1 MNRQCGFT
9 LLEMLAAIALLV
21 IAASILL
28 GAFAQSGRS
37 LQQVA
42 RADRHNSVVRSL
54 IDDVDLGTL
63 EPGRQRGRWQGLAWT
78 LDVSPAA
85 VAPGRVTLFRLDLTL
100 GEGRHASRYSTL
112 RARTTGAAP

>member
-1 MNRQCGFT
+1 MNRQRGFT

-42 RADRHNSVVRSL
+42 RADRYNSAARSL
-54 IDDVDLGTL
+54 IDNFDLGTL
-63 EPGRQRGRWQGLAWT
+63 EPGQQHGRWQGLPWT
-78 LDVSPAA
+78 LEVSQAA
-85 VAPGRVTLFRLDLTL
+85 AAPGRVILYRLDLTL

-112 RARTTGAAP
+112 RARTAGPGQ